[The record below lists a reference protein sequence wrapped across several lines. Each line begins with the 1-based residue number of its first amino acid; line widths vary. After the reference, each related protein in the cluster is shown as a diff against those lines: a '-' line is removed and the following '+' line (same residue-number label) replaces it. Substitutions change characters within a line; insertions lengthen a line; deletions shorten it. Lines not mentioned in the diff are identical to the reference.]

1 MPILNPKTRMF
12 TPRAIC
18 AALCTVWQR
27 KEDERR
33 EQTEILGAEC
43 LLLRTQLAEARP
55 AMTQKNAAIINTVH
69 LRPCRKRYSL
79 LDTWTGCWSHSWCN
93 VWQLDDALHW
103 ATHAACGL
111 QPAMGAGHTR
121 GLELG

>member
-43 LLLRTQLAEARP
+43 LSLRTQLAEARP
-55 AMTQKNAAIINTVH
+55 AMT
-69 LRPCRKRYSL
+69 
-79 LDTWTGCWSHSWCN
+79 
-93 VWQLDDALHW
+93 
-103 ATHAACGL
+103 
-111 QPAMGAGHTR
+111 
-121 GLELG
+121 